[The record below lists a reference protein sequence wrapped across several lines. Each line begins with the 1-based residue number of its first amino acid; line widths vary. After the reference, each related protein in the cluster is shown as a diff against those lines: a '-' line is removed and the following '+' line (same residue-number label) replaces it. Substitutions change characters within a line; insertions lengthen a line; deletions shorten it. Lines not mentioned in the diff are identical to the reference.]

1 MGRSQVKYN
10 RTHGRSGTKGR
21 VGRGGGRTE
30 STPGR
35 AVKPQQQ
42 QQQGDNNAWRF
53 EIESESSTSAGPGS
67 IHLEQLLHLETSGL
81 LPQYSEKLTEDDDES
96 SSLLFVKEINLS
108 SMGKTLAQL
117 SVAERL
123 SIPAR
128 LTVDLEVRSVREES
142 HPKHPLSCNNDPV
155 DEKVDKTGSSGNELV
170 DVEDDDAEDDDDDD
184 LGAWLDTVIA

>member
-21 VGRGGGRTE
+21 VGRGGGRTA

-35 AVKPQQQ
+35 AVKPQPQQ
-42 QQQGDNNAWRF
+42 QRDNAWRF
-53 EIESESSTSAGPGS
+53 EIESESSSGPSS

-81 LPQYSEKLTEDDDES
+81 LPQYSEKLTEDDE
-96 SSLLFVKEINLS
+96 SSLLVKEINLS

-117 SVAERL
+117 SVAQRL

-128 LTVDLEVRSVREES
+128 LTVDLEVRSAREES

-155 DEKVDKTGSSGNELV
+155 DEKADKTGSSGNVLV
-170 DVEDDDAEDDDDDD
+170 DVEDDAEDD